1 MSSYEL
7 VYQKLRENI
16 LNGHY
21 KHGDE
26 LRETAVGKEI
36 GYHIPSRTPFVGSNF
51 NVTRAG
57 IHADGL
63 LKNEEIYNIFN
74 TQKFLNRP
82 AMVAVS
88 NTSGLAGIAH
98 WINTYFHLPEE
109 KKLDKN
115 CELVHE
121 VKKWVDAEYES
132 GRVTVLTDEELLKV
146 IDDASKKLG
155 ILLV

>member
-1 MSSYEL
+1 MREAVEGPVKETEQIRISSN
-7 VYQKLRENI
+7 LRDN
-16 LNGHY
+16 
-21 KHGDE
+21 
-26 LRETAVGKEI
+26 
-36 GYHIPSRTPFVGSNF
+36 
-51 NVTRAG
+51 
-57 IHADGL
+57 
-63 LKNEEIYNIFN
+63 EIYIRKQCENCADI
-74 TQKFLNRP
+74 LVRP
-82 AMVAVS
+82 MRLGEDRKVDCLMVYIEVAVS
-88 NTSGLAGIAH
+88 NTSGAAGIAH